1 MKDHDI
7 LEAHKNKIGMLN
19 VEKTNFLE
27 KIRFLK
33 SKHYSFLEKNDTFTQ
48 EIKNNKPSSFVN
60 EIFHSRTK
68 VLSEI
73 LDKYKTHGDKRGSE
87 YIETPSND
95 KIVFVKGN
103 DETSNK
109 IKSHKK
115 SSLCTHYKKTG
126 HSPFKWYTRFL
137 ERFEIPMNKH
147 MCDFNSLKNNILNNG
162 KWNKTN

>member
-48 EIKNNKPSSFVN
+48 EIKNNKPSSFVS

-73 LDKYKTHGDKRGSE
+73 LNKYKTHGDKRGSE

-103 DETSNK
+103 DETSNQ
-109 IKSHKK
+109 IKSHKNH
-115 SSLCTHYKKTG
+115 HYAHTIRKLDTLHLSG
-126 HSPFKWYTRFL
+126 
-137 ERFEIPMNKH
+137 
-147 MCDFNSLKNNILNNG
+147 ILG
-162 KWNKTN
+162 S